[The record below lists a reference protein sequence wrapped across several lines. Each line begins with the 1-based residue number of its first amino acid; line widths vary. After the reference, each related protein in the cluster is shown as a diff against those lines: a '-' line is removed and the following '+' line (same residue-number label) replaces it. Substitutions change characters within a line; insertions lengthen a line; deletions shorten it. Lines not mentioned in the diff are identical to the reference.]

1 MEIGLEIA
9 NRDRYRNRQINRN
22 ALKIITRGFTKAVI
36 INPCYRYRDRGS
48 QRLVTYPR
56 DYETHLRSTARQCGS
71 PCSFHY
77 LL

>member
-22 ALKIITRGFTKAVI
+22 ALKIITQGFTKAVI

-48 QRLVTYPR
+48 QRL
-56 DYETHLRSTARQCGS
+56 
-71 PCSFHY
+71 
-77 LL
+77 